1 MLPDPLTAGMIMFE
15 ITLEL
20 SPIKAVYIREKVSY
34 LTMGG
39 LIVSVALF
47 IFYIFESLFEI
58 IKRT

>member
-1 MLPDPLTAGMIMFE
+1 MIMFE